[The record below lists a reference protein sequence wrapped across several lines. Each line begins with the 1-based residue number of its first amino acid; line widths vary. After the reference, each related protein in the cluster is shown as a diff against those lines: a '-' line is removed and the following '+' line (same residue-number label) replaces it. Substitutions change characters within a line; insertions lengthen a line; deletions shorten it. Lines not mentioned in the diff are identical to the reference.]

1 MIQSIQRWL
10 LRVDLTARTIMREV
24 ITEED
29 VAMFLG
35 GRVLGNIYLYREVMQ
50 GVDPFSPENKLIFG
64 TGPLTGTSAPGYS
77 LRRKDQKRK
86 DGLQRR

>member
-1 MIQSIQRWL
+1 
-10 LRVDLTARTIMREV
+10 MREV

-50 GVDPFSPENKLIFG
+50 VEVSPKLC
-64 TGPLTGTSAPGYS
+64 SV
-77 LRRKDQKRK
+77 
-86 DGLQRR
+86 